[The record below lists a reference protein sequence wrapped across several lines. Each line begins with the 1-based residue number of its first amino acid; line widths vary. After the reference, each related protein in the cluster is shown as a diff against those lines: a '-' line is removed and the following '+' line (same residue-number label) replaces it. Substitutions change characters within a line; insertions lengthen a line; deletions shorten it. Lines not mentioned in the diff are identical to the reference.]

1 MRRDVV
7 FQTRILTHYRVPFH
21 EAVKLR
27 LAANGVNYRLL
38 VGRPTVEEAAKGDAG
53 SLPWQEN
60 IRSTYVGDSRA
71 VYLSLPKL
79 YNNDLLIIGQENTI
93 LSNYV
98 VQILRPFGGARL
110 AFFGHG
116 RNFQSKSA
124 DGVAEAFK
132 RFWATKVDWW
142 FAYTEESARVVER
155 AGFDAEKITVFNNSI
170 DTKRVEF
177 DIQSVDKS
185 EVESL
190 RRDLVLGSRNV
201 GIYIGGMYDLKRIP
215 FILKAAE
222 IVRKRIPDFHLV
234 FIGSGV
240 DYGLVEQAAR
250 ASTWIHALGP
260 KFGREK
266 AVIASLANVMLMPG
280 LIGLGVLDA
289 FAYST
294 PIITTAVPF
303 HSPEV
308 AYLRDGYNGVV
319 VADSESLDTY
329 ADSVCDVLNDDL
341 KRKALQQGGEASLKE
356 YSIEN
361 MADRFVGGVMRALEQ
376 VR

>member
-21 EAVKLR
+21 EAVKQR
-27 LAANGVNYRLL
+27 LGGNGVNYRLL
-38 VGRPTVEEAAKGDAG
+38 VGCPTTEESLKGDAG

-60 IRSTYVGDSRA
+60 IRSTYVGSSRA
-71 VYLSLPKL
+71 VYLSCPKL
-79 YNNDLLIIGQENTI
+79 RSNDLLIIGQENTI
-93 LSNYV
+93 LSNYIT
-98 VQILRPFGGARL
+98 QLRRPFGGARL

-124 DGVAEAFK
+124 NGAAEAFK

-142 FAYTEESARVVER
+142 FAYTEESARAVER
-155 AGFDAEKITVFNNSI
+155 TGFDAEKITVFNNSI
-170 DTKRVEF
+170 DVKQIKS
-177 DIQSVDKS
+177 DIESVKYS
-185 EVESL
+185 EVENL
-190 RRDLVLGSRNV
+190 RKDLVLGSRNV

-222 IVRKRIPDFHLV
+222 MIRKRIPDFHLV

-250 ASTWIHALGP
+250 VSTWIHALGP

-294 PIITTAVPF
+294 PIVTTAVPF
-303 HSPEV
+303 HSPEI
-308 AYLRDGYNGVV
+308 AYLRDGYNGIVV
-319 VADSESLDTY
+319 PDAENLEAYV
-329 ADSVCDVLNDDL
+329 DSVCDVLSNDS
-341 KRKALQQGGEASLKE
+341 KRKTLQQGGEASLKA
-356 YSIEN
+356 YSIES
-361 MADRFVGGVMRALEQ
+361 MADRFVGGVMRALQQ